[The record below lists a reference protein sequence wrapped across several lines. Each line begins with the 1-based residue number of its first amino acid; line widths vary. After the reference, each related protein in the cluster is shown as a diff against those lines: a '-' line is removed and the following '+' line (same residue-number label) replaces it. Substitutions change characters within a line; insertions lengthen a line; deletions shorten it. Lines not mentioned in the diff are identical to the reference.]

1 LHFDILKSFFSHFV
15 YFFFFCELKSF
26 FVIFCFFVL
35 GFVFGHK
42 RPAPWRNHKANPRK
56 MNNNNNN
63 IDSSISSNLSD
74 GGDEGY
80 PSPDDDITKAGTEMR
95 QRLREDRRLK
105 RKRMEA
111 AAAAVLNDG
120 KLFFFI

>member
-1 LHFDILKSFFSHFV
+1 M
-15 YFFFFCELKSF
+15 FFCFRL
-26 FVIFCFFVL
+26 FFVL
-35 GFVFGHK
+35 WAFLICFGHK

-56 MNNNNNN
+56 MNINNNN